1 MKKFNCIF
9 PGLYNY
15 ILTKDVG
22 MIPYTLSKYYNT
34 TITTYNNDNYE
45 YMNSLL
51 QKDNMQL
58 EFLEKTGNEKKD
70 VKQYIKNNAQNIDV
84 IEFYHLRYSIL
95 PSYIFTYKIHNRKGK
110 IHLKL
115 DANND
120 IIDFLVKRKGIMPS
134 LRRKLVKILFNYI
147 DVISIETLRNY
158 EVLKKSKLVNNNKLM
173 YLPNGVVKTNVKLEK
188 EKTIL
193 YVGYIQKENKSI
205 DMLISAISNMEL
217 NDWKLVLIGEI
228 KEDMQEFFEEI
239 FNKNPKLREKI
250 ILKGYISDKIELSKE
265 YAKSNI
271 YCCTSLKESFGI
283 STLEAAYHGN
293 YIISTN
299 VGGSPDIIEK
309 TGYGQIIEHDEEILR
324 KTLTNTINNW
334 NNIKQNPYLIQKI
347 VYNYF
352 SWDII
357 CKKLNDKLQGINL

>member
-22 MIPYTLSKYYNT
+22 MIPYTLSQYYDT

-45 YMNSLL
+45 YMASLL
-51 QKDNMQL
+51 KKDNMCL
-58 EFLEKTGNEKKD
+58 EFLENTGNEKKD
-70 VKQYIKNNAQNIDV
+70 VKGYIKKNAKNIDV
-84 IEFYHLRYSIL
+84 IEFYHLRYNLL
-95 PSYIFTYKIHNRKGK
+95 PSYIFTYKYHNKEGK

-120 IIDFLVKRKGIMPS
+120 IIDFLVKRKGVMPT
-134 LRRKLVKILFNYI
+134 LRRQLVKILFKFI

-158 EVLKKSKLVNNNKLM
+158 EVLNESKLVNKDKLI
-173 YLPNGVVKTNVKLEK
+173 YLPNGIIKTDADLEK

-205 DMLISAISNMEL
+205 DMLISAISKMEL
-217 NDWKLVLIGEI
+217 NDWKLVLVGEI

-239 FNKNPKLREKI
+239 FDKNPKLRNKI
-250 ILKGYISDKIELSKE
+250 ILKGYISNKTELSQE
-265 YAKSNI
+265 YAKSSI

-293 YIISTN
+293 YVISTN

-309 TGYGQIIEHDEEILR
+309 TKYGQIIEHDEKILQ
-324 KTLTNTINNW
+324 KTLENTINNW
-334 NNIKQNPYLIQKI
+334 DTIKKDPYIIQKI
-347 VYNYF
+347 IYNHF

-357 CKKLNDKLQGINL
+357 CKKLNNKLL